1 MSDFVPITEGV
12 LARARRD
19 PKFRQQLCTYS
30 LDQLLAELNRLQK
43 ANAQADPKQA
53 RQIREGAKLAAE
65 LADLIRELDEQQNAT
80 A

>member
-1 MSDFVPITEGV
+1 MSDFVPITESV

-43 ANAQADPKQA
+43 ANAQADPRQA

-65 LADLIRELDEQQNAT
+65 LADLIRELDELQNAT
-80 A
+80 G